1 MSTDATTLPL
11 RDSLLDDPADLA
23 RRGTPSGNGGAS
35 RDEHTGALERTRRDT
50 AIGVSVLIW
59 IGACVL
65 LIVLAAADRPSF
77 LSSSSHYG
85 FFPHW
90 LAGPLGGVW
99 PGFTRSPR
107 ATKLLLTVALVT
119 MYAAYV
125 VGLRYVPLLR
135 ARWTIAAIVAVHA
148 ILLLS
153 PPLSLTDVFNYINYG
168 RMGVL
173 HGLDPYTTIP
183 ALGPHGDPSYSLS
196 NWHQLLTPYGPL
208 FTLITYAVVP
218 LGIAGSLWM
227 FKGLLMVLSLATILL
242 VWRCARLLGRD
253 PVAAI
258 VLVGLNPLIL
268 VWGLGG
274 DHNDFFMMFCITL
287 AFYLLLRAR
296 APGISPGVG
305 VASEAVPASASGV
318 SMQAGPGASM
328 QAGSTPSMEA
338 GPGASMPA
346 GSTPSMEAG
355 PGASMQAGSTPSM
368 EAGPGA
374 SMPAGSTPSM
384 EAGPGASMQ
393 AGLSG
398 WLWPLAP
405 AELGAGVALAAAI
418 ALKASAAILVP
429 VILAGLFRAPRRLA
443 QVALGL
449 LGGGIVLGVCSV
461 VVFGMHLPDLGAQGR
476 LVIPMGLPNLLGLLL
491 GQGGET
497 ETMRGL
503 LSLVLVGAVA
513 GCCAMAWRRR
523 DALTASGW
531 ATMALLLTLSWV
543 LPWYVLWVLPLAA
556 LSSSRALRTTAL
568 VFGAYL
574 LITWMPLATGLDNAL
589 GIRPTTTPLGQQHQ
603 RYVHGLLE

>member
-1 MSTDATTLPL
+1 MSTDATTFPL
-11 RDSLLDDPADLA
+11 RDTLLDDPADVA
-23 RRGTPSGNGGAS
+23 RRGTSSRGAS
-35 RDEHTGALERTRRDT
+35 ASKRERANSQARTRREA
-50 AIGVSVLIW
+50 AIGAGVLIW
-59 IGACVL
+59 IGMCVL

-77 LSSSSHYG
+77 LSSPSHVG

-90 LAGPLGGVW
+90 LAGPLGGLW
-99 PGFTRSPR
+99 PWLTRSPR
-107 ATKLLLTVALVT
+107 TIKALLTAALVT

-135 ARWTIAAIVAVHA
+135 ARWAIATIVGVHA

-168 RMGVL
+168 RMGML

-183 ALGPHGDPSYSLS
+183 ALGPHSDPSYALS

-218 LGIAGSLWM
+218 LGLAGSLWT
-227 FKGLLMVLSLATILL
+227 FKALLMVLSLATILL

-296 APGISPGVG
+296 APGISPELP
-305 VASEAVPASASGV
+305 STQTLPVPAAAVGAPGDPLAV
-318 SMQAGPGASM
+318 LAAGIDRSETFP
-328 QAGSTPSMEA
+328 
-338 GPGASMPA
+338 PA
-346 GSTPSMEAG
+346 HRVLWARVR
-355 PGASMQAGSTPSM
+355 A
-368 EAGPGA
+368 
-374 SMPAGSTPSM
+374 
-384 EAGPGASMQ
+384 
-393 AGLSG
+393 
-398 WLWPLAP
+398 WLWPLAAP
-405 AELGAGVALAAAI
+405 ELAAGVALAAAI

-429 VILAGLFRAPRRLA
+429 VILAGLLRAPRRLV
-443 QVALGL
+443 QVVLGL
-449 LGGGIVLGVCSV
+449 IAGAVVLAVCTV
-461 VVFGMHLPDLGAQGR
+461 VAFGMHLPDLGAQGH
-476 LVIPMGLPNLLGLLL
+476 LVIPMGLPNLLGLVL
-491 GQGGET
+491 GQGGVT

-503 LSLVLVGAVA
+503 LSVVLVLVVL
-513 GCCAMAWRRR
+513 GCSVLAWRRR

-531 ATMALLLTLSWV
+531 ATMALLLTLTWV

-556 LSSSRALRTTAL
+556 LSRSRALRTTVV
-568 VFGAYL
+568 VFGAYML
-574 LITWMPLATGLDNAL
+574 LTWMPLATGLDNAL
-589 GIRPTTTPLGQQHQ
+589 GIRPTTTLLGQQHQ
-603 RYVHGLLE
+603 RYVRGLLN